1 MKFLEFLSAF
11 ISKSLS
17 FLGPNQIIDAIV
29 ERFQKALKAL
39 IILAV
44 CTAMSC
50 VTLAYLID
58 RFLNQL
64 DAGELV
70 FTRSI
75 TLLLVLL
82 AGFVGALILTLKNL
96 VNSEAKEKARKE
108 MLRTE
113 SALESAVAALIMS
126 YVNEREQ
133 KRKQQPEAETKQPV
147 SNI

>member
-29 ERFQKALKAL
+29 ERFQKALKTL
-39 IILAV
+39 IILV
-44 CTAMSC
+44 ICTAMSC

-64 DAGELV
+64 DMGELV

-75 TLLLVLL
+75 ILLLFLQV
-82 AGFVGALILTLKNL
+82 GFGLALILTLKNL
-96 VNSEAKEKARKE
+96 AASESKEKKRKE
-108 MLRTE
+108 FQQTE
-113 SALESAVAALIMS
+113 SALESAVAAWIMS
-126 YVNEREQ
+126 YVNEREE
-133 KRKQQPEAETKQPV
+133 KRNPINENVEIRKE
-147 SNI
+147 N